1 MRRINQCF
9 LSDLDQIKT
18 DMANGYIDKLRNQIG
33 SGAVTRDITAREAWD
48 FHSVVFNQN
57 GLSKDAWTLN
67 SLF

>member
-1 MRRINQCF
+1 
-9 LSDLDQIKT
+9 
-18 DMANGYIDKLRNQIG
+18 MANGYIDKLQNQIG
-33 SGAVTRDITAREAWD
+33 LEEAVTRDITAREAWD

>member
-1 MRRINQCF
+1 
-9 LSDLDQIKT
+9 
-18 DMANGYIDKLRNQIG
+18 MANGYIDKLRNQIG